1 MLAAMGGNKGD
12 VRKKTKTTTPTQPSS
27 MFTVTQS
34 LVTLLTRNKWVSSV
48 GGMSQSTPSS
58 GKKLVLV
65 KNNEFYLF
73 VVYYCQ
79 FLLSKTYD

>member
-12 VRKKTKTTTPTQPSS
+12 VRKKTKTPTPTQPSS

-65 KNNEFYLF
+65 KNNEFYL
-73 VVYYCQ
+73 
-79 FLLSKTYD
+79 LLV